1 MILIFYEKKNKFFWE
16 DNTSQE
22 ILDATKEMELL
33 LLRKINNK
41 KSKNINQKKFWK
53 IFFSVKKYSNIYRE
67 NEINNLKFKYKYRNI
82 YNSFVSEKFIS
93 KNKWLLK

>member
-1 MILIFYEKKNKFFWE
+1 MKKKNKFFWE

-67 NEINNLKFKYKYRNI
+67 NEINNLKFQYKYRNI

>member
-1 MILIFYEKKNKFFWE
+1 MKKKNKFFWE